1 MVAVIDQ
8 PTVRQMSEL
17 PGHFPVE
24 IPLALDVRGV
34 TKRFGSVEAVRTVNL
49 KAERGEFV
57 AILGPSGCGKSTIL
71 RLIAGFEE
79 PDAGEVFISGE
90 RVAAP
95 GASLAPERRRTGM
108 VFQEGVLFPHKSV
121 ADNIAFGL
129 KRGAPKRELVDRA
142 LNLVGLRGLGQRM
155 PYELSGGQQQRVA
168 LARALAPNPDLVL
181 LDEPFASLDAALR
194 ARLRVDLR
202 QILTEVGATVVLVT
216 HDQEEALSMAD
227 RVAVMFDGKILQ
239 DAPPEELYHRPASIA
254 IGEFVGDAQFLPGQ
268 ASGRRVQCELGDLP
282 IVGVAEGPVHVMVRP
297 ESLRLVSPS
306 EETPAQATVV
316 SRLFYGHDQLMRVQL
331 DSGTLI
337 NARLGSYGGIRP
349 GDRVHIGVRGAFLTF
364 PSVDATPT

>member
-1 MVAVIDQ
+1 MMVSVVDKPEIKTGTD
-8 PTVRQMSEL
+8 S
-17 PGHFPVE
+17 PGRFPIE
-24 IPLALDVRGV
+24 IPPALDVRQIS
-34 TKRFGSVEAVRTVNL
+34 KRFGSVEAVRTVDL
-49 KAERGEFV
+49 RAERGDFV

-79 PDAGEVFISGE
+79 PDAGEVFINGE
-90 RVAAP
+90 RVASP
-95 GASLAPERRRTGM
+95 GGSLAPERRRTGM
-108 VFQEGVLFPHKSV
+108 VFQEGVLFPHMSV

-129 KRGAPKRELVDRA
+129 KRGAAKQGLVDRA
-142 LNLVGLRGLGQRM
+142 LDLVGLRGLGQRM

-239 DAPPEELYHRPASIA
+239 DAPPGRALSP
-254 IGEFVGDAQFLPGQ
+254 PG
-268 ASGRRVQCELGDLP
+268 
-282 IVGVAEGPVHVMVRP
+282 
-297 ESLRLVSPS
+297 
-306 EETPAQATVV
+306 
-316 SRLFYGHDQLMRVQL
+316 L
-331 DSGTLI
+331 D
-337 NARLGSYGGIRP
+337 
-349 GDRVHIGVRGAFLTF
+349 GDR
-364 PSVDATPT
+364 